1 MTSSFCCFWGVGVW
15 LVGFQCVLHTCQT
28 SLCGRD
34 PWPQWPRTLL
44 VTPSSKSRVSVC
56 AGAWPKAGP
65 LTEENAAVPA
75 GCLFHS
81 LTSRSASGHERGRD
95 LLVKECG
102 SSPFSCW
109 CYSLDVDDCMCRL
122 TLWII
127 DLSLIWFSLWLNI
140 IEVLDIDYVLTC

>member
-1 MTSSFCCFWGVGVW
+1 MTSSFCSFGGVGVW

-44 VTPSSKSRVSVC
+44 VTPSSESRVSVC

-65 LTEENAAVPA
+65 LTEVKR
-75 GCLFHS
+75 CRSRRVS
-81 LTSRSASGHERGRD
+81 LSILDQPVSLGSWKGRD

-102 SSPFSCW
+102 SSPFPCW

-127 DLSLIWFSLWLNI
+127 DLSLIWFTLWLNI